1 MVSGSFP
8 CSSFTWSLV
17 FLHTFMKVSAR
28 EADIVYITQ
37 FHRRNEWRVDFIQR
51 WQENRGWWSIEIQA
65 EKAFYDNCFNRKYAH
80 NITKKKTKQKKNTFS
95 QFAGNLYEQV
105 DRVTMGSPLVLL
117 MVNAFMCHIE
127 ENWETKTRCLCFLLN
142 TEWNPPPLSVS
153 QWNLRTT
160 TDFPFLEWWLS
171 ETVSDQTRRS
181 TGNQLILEF
190 YDVTKAMMKQP

>member
-1 MVSGSFP
+1 MIKTLWRKKQSVKSESIRLILLHGSNHYV
-8 CSSFTWSLV
+8 CSVLV
-17 FLHTFMKVSAR
+17 QVR
-28 EADIVYITQ
+28 EY
-37 FHRRNEWRVDFIQR
+37 
-51 WQENRGWWSIEIQA
+51 
-65 EKAFYDNCFNRKYAH
+65 KAFQRSDSPVCSD
-80 NITKKKTKQKKNTFS
+80 ISS
-95 QFAGNLYEQV
+95 QSVNLYEQV

-127 ENWETKTRCLCFLLN
+127 ENWETKTRCLCFLVN

-171 ETVSDQTRRS
+171 ETVPDQTRRS